1 MKNNTFDKLLIAV
14 IVPVQFFL
22 IRNEASFDLALPF
35 LSELT
40 SADTIAGNMFLIMY
54 AYLPFPFFLLYFS
67 GKMRNLTE
75 QYGLLITIRGNRKGR
90 LVLMLMGKT
99 LFVVIGIASTMGILY
114 TIGRKEQWII
124 FDKTLQ
130 IQGIIL
136 YTATITLLIQ
146 MQFLLEL
153 YMESHYAFGITTLWG
168 VIALFASGST
178 LKQCD
183 MINLIL
189 FPNLAFAQKNGVL
202 NEMEISA
209 SSAFMI
215 VLVIYLVFTALILY
229 RIRKRDMI

>member
-75 QYGLLITIRGNRKGR
+75 QYGLLITIRGNRKDR
-90 LVLMLMGKT
+90 L
-99 LFVVIGIASTMGILY
+99 VIGIAGTMGILY

-130 IQGIIL
+130 TQGIIL

-202 NEMEISA
+202 NEMKFSA